1 MEITRQLKEKI
12 ENGFILIQKN
22 GKMEL
27 EKLPEYGEITIKI
40 QDKKVVNIL
49 TTHNEKCS

>member
-12 ENGFILIQKN
+12 ENGFILIKKN

-27 EKLPEYGEITIKI
+27 EKLPEYGEVTIKV
-40 QDKKVVNIL
+40 QDKKVVHIS
-49 TTHNEKCS
+49 TTHNQKCS